1 MRECLDIYLQIA
13 SELQSVL
20 PDIAGVPGRKQ
31 EDFPFYPVG
40 LVFLIPDIDKVTC
53 DCIHASVLPLDETAS
68 RRHRNGLFRSL
79 HVWGYAQHE
88 HSTTVLFAIALAD
101 ILRNVAQYL

>member
-1 MRECLDIYLQIA
+1 MRECFDIYFLQIA

-20 PDIAGVPGRKQ
+20 PDIAGVPGHKQ

-40 LVFLIPDIDKVTC
+40 LVFLIPDINKVTC

-68 RRHRNGLFRSL
+68 RRRRNGL
-79 HVWGYAQHE
+79 
-88 HSTTVLFAIALAD
+88 
-101 ILRNVAQYL
+101 